1 MKLDKL
7 VLNAAAVIA
16 KILPTSVKRSIY
28 QNPTLSKS
36 IRGRLNRFA
45 PQGLSEVVIAAGANE
60 HMKMRLDLHREK
72 DYWLGTYEVE
82 LQLAIEKF
90 VRPGQIIYDIGANI
104 GFITLLFARNTGPKG
119 HVYAFE
125 ALPENT
131 RRLEQNIELNGFQER
146 VSVIPAAVLDHSG
159 EVEFLVGPST
169 SMGKVQGS
177 AGRKLSEGHETI
189 QVEGVSVDGFID
201 SGKPVPDIVKMD
213 IEGGEVLALSG
224 MERTL
229 RENRSLLMVELH
241 GIESAQ
247 ACWEVLQAANYSIHH
262 MTNRYPLVNCLED
275 LGWKSYLVAIPD
287 EY

>member
-1 MKLDKL
+1 MKLEKL
-7 VLNAAAVIA
+7 VLNATGVIA
-16 KILPTSVKRSIY
+16 KVLPTPVKRSIY
-28 QNPTLSKS
+28 QNPTLSQF

-45 PQGLSEVVIAAGANE
+45 PQGLSEVVIADGANE
-60 HMKMRLDLHREK
+60 RVKMHLDLHSEK

-82 LQLAIEKF
+82 LQQAIEKF
-90 VRPGQIIYDIGANI
+90 VKPGQIIYDIGANI
-104 GFITLLFARNTGPKG
+104 GFITLLFARKTGPKG

-131 RRLEQNIELNGFQER
+131 RRLEQNIELNGFQQR

-159 EVEFLVGPST
+159 KVEFMLGPST

-177 AGRKLSEGHETI
+177 AGRKLSEGQETI
-189 QVEGVSVDGFID
+189 QVEGVSVDGFVD
-201 SGKPVPDIVKMD
+201 SGNPAPDIVKMD

-224 MERTL
+224 MERNL
-229 RENRSLLMVELH
+229 RESRSLLMVELH

-247 ACWEVLQAANYSIHH
+247 ACWVILQAANYSIHH
-262 MTNRYPLVNCLED
+262 MVNRYPLVNSLED
-275 LGWKSYLVAIPD
+275 LGWKSYLVAIPN